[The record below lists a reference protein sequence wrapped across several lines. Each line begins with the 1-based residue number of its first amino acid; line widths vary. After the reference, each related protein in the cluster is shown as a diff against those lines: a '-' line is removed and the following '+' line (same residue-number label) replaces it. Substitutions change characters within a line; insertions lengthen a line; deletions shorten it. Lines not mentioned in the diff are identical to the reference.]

1 MAGGWLC
8 WALLF
13 LPALLFPGAAL
24 AGQLYSP
31 SDPLYLLDEGSVRR
45 ALSNSSSAW
54 LVEFYSSW
62 CGHCVN
68 YAPIWRELAA
78 DVTGWDPA
86 IKIGVVDCAEEK
98 NYETCKDYGINSYPS
113 FRFFQAFA
121 KEFTQ
126 GETRKAG
133 TEQEIAV
140 VRQIMIDFLQ
150 SSPPQH
156 RPAACPSLDPI
167 SSEEVLSLLD
177 KKSSHYTAIVFESKD
192 SYVGR
197 EVILDLIQ
205 YENILVRR
213 VLNSDKASLE
223 KLGISATPSCYLIYP
238 NGSHGL
244 INIATPLRA
253 TFSSHLKSLPG
264 VKKRQISQLEVPVK
278 QKIEEKDE
286 IRGLD
291 KHDPSKLYMVDLESG
306 LHYLLRV
313 ELATHKMLEGEKL
326 ETFKDFIAVTAQL
339 FPGRQ
344 PVMKLLETLH
354 EWLVNLPLDKIPYDA
369 ILDLVNNKMRIAG
382 IYLPSRVKWVG
393 CQGSRPE
400 LRGYTCSLWKL
411 FHSLTVQAAIR
422 AEEFPK
428 ADPSHP
434 DVLKVMRRY
443 IQHFFGCRECAE
455 HFEEMAKESMDSVK
469 SANGA
474 VLWLWQKHNVVNN
487 RIAGALSEDPQF
499 PKVQWPTHDLCPLC
513 RGEKEPHSWNEAEV
527 LAFLKHFYSID
538 NASEQFTMKETDE
551 KQAENAEAEKK
562 VETLNK
568 NQSGQDNNA
577 VQDSK
582 EASQLKPE
590 IPDKLVQNSH
600 PGPRDNSRRGLEKV
614 AVPEADKHS
623 ISFLGVGFSN
633 IDMSLCVVLYVASS
647 LFLMIMYFF
656 FRMRSRRWK
665 VRYSRPYV

>member
-1 MAGGWLC
+1 MRH
-8 WALLF
+8 ALF
-13 LPALLFPGAAL
+13 
-24 AGQLYSP
+24 
-31 SDPLYLLDEGSVRR
+31 
-45 ALSNSSSAW
+45 NSSSAW
-54 LVEFYSSW
+54 LIEFYSSW

-68 YAPIWRELAA
+68 YAPTWRELAA
-78 DVTGWDPA
+78 DVIGWDPA

-98 NYETCKDYGINSYPS
+98 NYGTCKDYGINSYPS

-121 KEFTQ
+121 KVFTT

-140 VRQIMIDFLQ
+140 IRQIMIDFLQ
-150 SSPPQH
+150 SLPPQH
-156 RPAACPSLDPI
+156 RPPACPSLEPI
-167 SSEEVLSLLD
+167 GSEEVLSLLD

-213 VLNSDKASLE
+213 VLNSDKALLE
-223 KLGISATPSCYLIYP
+223 KLGITAAPSCYLIYP

-244 INIATPLRA
+244 INIMMHLR
-253 TFSSHLKSLPG
+253 TEFSSHLKHLPG
-264 VKKRQISQLEVPVK
+264 VKKRQPSLPELPAR
-278 QKIEEKDE
+278 QKIEERNDV
-286 IRGLD
+286 RGLD
-291 KHDPSKLYMVDLESG
+291 EHDQSKVYMADLESG

-313 ELATHKMLEGEKL
+313 ELATHKTLEGEKL
-326 ETFKDFIAVTAQL
+326 KTFKDFIAVVAQL

-344 PVMKLLETLH
+344 PVKKLLETLH

-411 FHSLTVQAAIR
+411 FHSLAVQAAIR

-428 ADPSHP
+428 ADPNHP

-443 IQHFFGCRECAE
+443 IQQFFGCRECAE

-469 SANGA
+469 SADGA

-487 RIAGALSEDPQF
+487 RIAGAPSEDPKF
-499 PKVQWPTHDLCPLC
+499 PKVQWPTHDLCPSC
-513 RGEKEPHSWNEAEV
+513 RGEQEPHSWNEAEV
-527 LAFLKHFYSID
+527 LAFLKRFYSID
-538 NASEQFTMKETDE
+538 NASDLFTAKETDE
-551 KQAENAEAEKK
+551 KQSENMVEAEKK
-562 VETLNK
+562 DETLKK
-568 NQSGQDNNA
+568 NQSGKDNNA

-582 EASQLKPE
+582 DASQLKPE
-590 IPDKLVQNSH
+590 IPDKLVQHNH
-600 PGPRDNSRRGLEKV
+600 PGPKDNNKRGLEKL
-614 AVPEADKHS
+614 AVQEEDKKS
-623 ISFLGVGFSN
+623 ISFLGIGFSN

-647 LFLMIMYFF
+647 LFLMVMYFF